1 MARRKSTNHVFAQPP
16 VPTQEISD
24 RHKAALHLRTL
35 LSTYDLAEFQAQT
48 HSARMVD
55 ILAAFADDV
64 TRPDDFRRVCA
75 NDVLNR
81 AYGTPTQKAK
91 IEFHDPRAKGES
103 GSTIGEEI
111 EAAKVAA
118 EMFQRMN
125 DLTMRRVPMSKWPE
139 DVKRI
144 AESTAYTFND

>member
-1 MARRKSTNHVFAQPP
+1 MTFTQHPLPDQ
-16 VPTQEISD
+16 QEIVSD
-24 RHKAALHLRTL
+24 RHKAALQLRTL
-35 LSTYDLAEFQAQT
+35 LGRYDLAEFQAQT
-48 HSARMVD
+48 HSARMID

-64 TRPDDFRRVCA
+64 TRPDEFRRSCA

-81 AYGTPTQKAK
+81 AYGTPVTKAK

-118 EMFQRMN
+118 DMFQRMN
-125 DLTMRRVPMSKWPE
+125 DLTMRRVPMDKWPE